1 MPLRLS
7 QRDKPVP
14 NAPFADNILLV
25 GLLHAA
31 YATSST
37 GMIINMAEEV
47 REPATQIPKAM
58 LGTVFAN
65 TLCGLVFLIPLM
77 FVAPDIA
84 ELIASAQ
91 PVPIIVKSAVGSA
104 GGAFALMI
112 PLIVLAI
119 ICGIGC
125 TTACARC
132 IWSFARDEAIPGYQW
147 WSTVNR
153 SLDVPLN
160 AMMLSMGVQI
170 LLGLIYFGSSSAFNA
185 FSGVGVISLTLS
197 YVSLVSLQIFLHVT
211 DARAGHAYRR
221 FPPRGP
227 QSRQDRQILPGQSW
241 CILQHCRTWY
251 ATLSKH

>member
-1 MPLRLS
+1 MDAWLVMVWYAQCDNRPLPARL
-7 QRDKPVP
+7 
-14 NAPFADNILLV
+14 FADQILLV

-91 PVPIIVKSAVGSA
+91 PVPIIVKSAVGNA

-147 WSTVNR
+147 WSKVNR
-153 SLDVPLN
+153 ALDVPLN
-160 AMMLSMGVQI
+160 AMMLSMVVQI
-170 LLGLIYFGSSSAFNA
+170 LLGLIYFGSSAAFNA

-197 YVSLVSLQIFLHVT
+197 YVSSSSSMRAPSYSCLRRLFPSQSPFSK
-211 DARAGHAYRR
+211 DAAM
-221 FPPRGP
+221 
-227 QSRQDRQILPGQSW
+227 SRLADSTSAVL
-241 CILQHCRTWY
+241 
-251 ATLSKH
+251 A

>member
-1 MPLRLS
+1 
-7 QRDKPVP
+7 
-14 NAPFADNILLV
+14 
-25 GLLHAA
+25 
-31 YATSST
+31 
-37 GMIINMAEEV
+37 MIINMAEEV

-84 ELIASAQ
+84 QLIASAQ
-91 PVPIIVKSAVGSA
+91 PVPIIVRSAVGNA

-147 WSTVNR
+147 WSKVNR
-153 SLDVPLN
+153 ALDVPLN
-160 AMMLSMGVQI
+160 AMMLSMVVQI
-170 LLGLIYFGSSSAFNA
+170 LLGLIYFGSSAAFNA

-197 YVSLVSLQIFLHVT
+197 YVGLTFSMRTTSHSYLLRLFLSRSPFSKDAVMSRLVDSTLAVLVCSATLSRLVSLLFDWAAGCLH
-211 DARAGHAYRR
+211 Y
-221 FPPRGP
+221 
-227 QSRQDRQILPGQSW
+227 
-241 CILQHCRTWY
+241 
-251 ATLSKH
+251 

>member
-1 MPLRLS
+1 
-7 QRDKPVP
+7 
-14 NAPFADNILLV
+14 
-25 GLLHAA
+25 
-31 YATSST
+31 
-37 GMIINMAEEV
+37 MIINMAEEV

-147 WSTVNR
+147 WSSVNR

-197 YVSLVSLQIFLHVT
+197 YVSLSVCRSFYTLLTLVQAMPIAVSLLEGRTHVKT
-211 DARAGHAYRR
+211 GR
-221 FPPRGP
+221 FYLGK
-227 QSRQDRQILPGQSW
+227 LGVF
-241 CILQHCRTWY
+241 CNVVALGM
-251 ATLSKH
+251 L